1 LVAVVAVVAFPRNAV
16 AVIDPV
22 TPRLAFDALVTVSC
36 NAGCVSNVEFAA
48 VLVVTNVMYLVPV
61 IAVSGFA
68 KINDAEEAL
77 PAKDVAETVPGIVKL
92 PPVAPV
98 GV

>member
-1 LVAVVAVVAFPRNAV
+1 VVAFPTNDV
-16 AVIDPV
+16 AVIDPSTV
-22 TPRLAFDALVTVSC
+22 RLPFDALVRVSC
-36 NAGCVSNVEFAA
+36 NAGCVSNVEFPA

-68 KINDAEEAL
+68 KINAADEAG
-77 PAKDVAETVPGIVKL
+77 PAKDVAETVPGTVKL
-92 PPVAPV
+92 PTVGLV